1 MTLKRTLLHVAW
13 CALVGTLAGCVGSNS
28 SAGNSS
34 DATTSATIS
43 PHKHLTSSTS
53 PNSSSGSATSE
64 PPSVGSTKPNASN
77 TTLQGIYATSTVL
90 FANNYGILPGNL
102 ATTNDIGFA
111 KLHTAMITSPGTSW
125 HVIFPPGTYTY
136 TNNRWL
142 WGIRN
147 AIIDAYGATFQNISS
162 DANYGNGI
170 PLMVND
176 PFDDSGDVP
185 WPHTTYV
192 DGYLINT
199 ADAGASSVTTT
210 TAANAE
216 NFTVGMPVLVYGYDQ
231 QGSGYPPNMRY
242 FEYKTVLSA
251 NASTGVVTFT
261 DQLQN
266 FYDSR
271 WWDTGNYAGT
281 GEAYGAPRILSL
293 ARARY
298 TQANLIWIMGATFLG
313 NPLTSSSF
321 EIQLPSNELILEDV
335 SGVGFNIVLSNT
347 VIVERGSFSGN
358 QSTCDKLVNDMTVDD
373 TLINPSPGYV
383 SALTDCVGTNNLLIH
398 GSKLYGSIADIA
410 PRNLTL
416 NDVDI
421 VPSTSAYQGI
431 FTASNNPLRSVSIG
445 NTSIYNSGQ
454 SFGFTEV
461 ASPGNSLVVGSVSGT
476 NIQMNFSQTVADQID
491 YGMTLTDTM
500 SGNSGVVTGIYS
512 DGGLLVIT
520 GTWAAPSAGDVF
532 HYYDVINEHD
542 RGGNVI
548 VGTQVPFWRVPA
560 SLNAPPSP

>member
-1 MTLKRTLLHVAW
+1 
-13 CALVGTLAGCVGSNS
+13 
-28 SAGNSS
+28 
-34 DATTSATIS
+34 
-43 PHKHLTSSTS
+43 
-53 PNSSSGSATSE
+53 
-64 PPSVGSTKPNASN
+64 
-77 TTLQGIYATSTVL
+77 
-90 FANNYGILPGNL
+90 
-102 ATTNDIGFA
+102 
-111 KLHTAMITSPGTSW
+111 
-125 HVIFPPGTYTY
+125 
-136 TNNRWL
+136 
-142 WGIRN
+142 
-147 AIIDAYGATFQNISS
+147 
-162 DANYGNGI
+162 
-170 PLMVND
+170 
-176 PFDDSGDVP
+176 
-185 WPHTTYV
+185 
-192 DGYLINT
+192 
-199 ADAGASSVTTT
+199 
-210 TAANAE
+210 
-216 NFTVGMPVLVYGYDQ
+216 
-231 QGSGYPPNMRY
+231 MRY